1 MVVKNA
7 LEPTVEPYFH
17 EDLYG
22 YRPGKSAHQA
32 VGAARTRCWRNNFVL
47 DLDIKGFFDNLNH
60 ELLMKAV
67 CKHST
72 NKWIVLYVKRWLTA
86 PVQYE
91 DGKLEQR
98 TKGTPQGGV
107 ISPLLANLF
116 MHYAFDVWM
125 QRHYPAIEFERYADD
140 VVVHC
145 RSERQ
150 ARHVLQVIRD
160 RLAQCGLELH
170 PTKTRIVYC
179 KDDYRRG

>member
-1 MVVKNA
+1 M
-7 LEPTVEPYFH
+7 
-17 EDLYG
+17 
-22 YRPGKSAHQA
+22 
-32 VGAARTRCWRNNFVL
+32 
-47 DLDIKGFFDNLNH
+47 
-60 ELLMKAV
+60 
-67 CKHST
+67 
-72 NKWIVLYVKRWLTA
+72 
-86 PVQYE
+86 
-91 DGKLEQR
+91 
-98 TKGTPQGGV
+98 QGGV

-150 ARHVLQVIRD
+150 ARHVLQAIRD

-179 KDDYRRG
+179 KDDYRRGEYEHVSFDFLSYTFQPRQAKNRRGELFLGFSPAISTKAA